1 MRYRY
6 LAVCL
11 LLMFF
16 VAPSSFATICE
27 ELSPARKALLKGTTC
42 DRLDTLMKPGVIL
55 RVIIGVEI
63 DTPSPSDWP
72 WMPEGTLDSAAID
85 AQRTRM
91 TNVKGAVRIA
101 HPTMEA
107 VPDRDFASIPYFV
120 ADIDRI
126 ALDGLLRNSVVKSI
140 EEPNRF
146 VSALVETTAVIGAR
160 KVHTE
165 NNFQGRG
172 QTVVILDGGVE
183 RNHPFLK
190 GRVLSQYEACFS
202 TTIVN
207 DKSKVR
213 YDSLCN
219 PAPPS
224 DKPFGTAEP
233 CGDGSPLMNCGHGT
247 RVAGVAAGYTS
258 NISSDPLHPVA
269 YAGVAPAASILPIK
283 ITSRLTEGTE
293 TKSYAQIEDM
303 VAALEYVGTLATKP
317 QFRRV
322 VETSSGIETRSRLAV
337 NISMEVALAENHPDR
352 GPVSNGFSTTRTACA
367 SHSPSLVDSVA
378 ALAALDIP
386 VIAATGNKERKDGF
400 TIPSCI
406 PGVIAVS
413 ATADDDTVAWY
424 ANVAHQMDLFAP
436 GGDSRRGT
444 QISTSEPPARYTN
457 DSGTSLAAPHVTGAF
472 ALLREAD
479 PLATFQQLR
488 DRLIATGEDVRD
500 CRDYSPEQRPVCD
513 ANNARVE
520 KPRIDVGKAV
530 AVCDYPFWGATALT
544 ENDADLAQTKPGDS
558 VATRVLRVP
567 SMQRVYL
574 VVEMKRSKDVDKA
587 ATDFWEIGEL
597 EEISRSEQ
605 ATEPPGSSILRRV
618 FLTSPVSGDQTFT
631 VTARVPGDGCTRRIS
646 FRIVATNVPR
656 VTVAAGQCQ
665 TVTHPVVRAH
675 VNDQIQINTRL
686 YDADNA
692 VITKL
697 NDVTFEWSTDGEIL
711 LKGTGDQFRTLTH
724 LVTAEESPIDI
735 KVTTADG
742 AFGSTQIDMLVDPTP
757 LSTGIYV
764 RRCKARP
771 VRHLGDPISHYT
783 FAEGEVATFEVPEL
797 ISGATYEWHSRTDAG
812 SDEILGT
819 GTTLTTG
826 DLQGARLYVITRTS
840 TEQSESAEL
849 SLASDA
855 GSSPR
860 IGITP
865 SYQSIPAAGTA
876 RITATF
882 TPASGTTALYEWRK
896 GATYDTTTPVIEEG
910 PTLTLAGQPEG
921 GVYWCR
927 VIESGPS
934 GDKYYYSRFA
944 SVNVHCSPQIAGSIL
959 VNPARVAKN
968 QMPQLFAS
976 TNAKEGIYTW
986 YRFLPNQT
994 PTVTGS
1000 GWYVL
1005 YPIVQ
1010 ALETQFRVQVT
1021 DSCGTSGTLGDVSV
1035 FLCVPTIEAQP
1046 APATIAET
1054 QPTLAI
1060 DVEPA
1065 IAGQPL
1071 TITWHRSSD
1080 PYQATSL
1087 GEGLTF
1093 PTPTQ
1098 TAGTTQSYYAAVK
1111 STCGSSSA
1119 THVIKSNPALV
1130 EICAKPGITSYTA
1143 LKETKGEAAILLVSA
1158 TGTDLTYQWYRG
1170 DTTVTTY
1177 PLAGKTD
1184 PSLSIAPSTT
1194 TKYWVQIKSRGV
1206 CVKDSPTM
1214 TIKVCA
1220 LPAIITQPKNTRV
1233 FPNKTATL
1241 SVTATNPAMNG
1252 DPLKYAWSQGTSL
1265 ITGATAATYTTAPI
1279 TAQTTFTVEVSSG
1292 ICKTASATATV
1303 SLCTYPEVVSP
1314 TSSTFSI
1321 ASGGT
1326 ATLSLPALSP
1336 VLTKNVT
1343 WYRGAPLDRSYP
1355 VSSGQDVASYTTP
1368 PLTATTQ
1375 YWAEFDENGCV
1386 SRTSAYTVNVCKPT
1400 ITTQPQSVTILPNA
1414 QQTLTVTATPA
1425 AGLTYQWYTGAAGD
1439 TTAPISGATSGNYT
1453 TPAMTS
1459 TTTYWVRVTGCTAV
1473 NSTAATVTVCAPPA
1487 VTSVT
1492 KTAGDTY
1499 NSTGSVTVNAT
1510 GTSLTY
1516 QWHKGQS
1523 GDVTQPISGAT
1534 AATYTFTRKTSEYYW
1549 ARVKSNC
1556 TTAIANSAAVFA
1568 TVDPVIAAH
1577 PQSLSIPAGG
1587 STTLNVTATGTYLT
1601 YQWYQGSSTAIT
1613 GATGA
1618 SYTTPALSTATTYWC
1633 RVTSGGLSVADSNSA
1648 TVSIC
1653 AGPTINS
1660 FGSTSVGVNSW
1671 RLTVN
1676 VAAPEDPSV
1685 GVVYHWYS
1693 GTRGNPAQSID
1704 LGEGSYYRT
1713 FYDLTQPTTYWV
1725 RVWWDNYTCY
1735 SDTAA
1740 KTLTPQ

>member
-6 LAVCL
+6 GYFVVYLLLVCL
-11 LLMFF
+11 L
-16 VAPSSFATICE
+16 T
-27 ELSPARKALLKGTTC
+27 PAASAARTKPLKGTPAE
-42 DRLDTLMKPGVIL
+42 RLMQLAETTGIL
-55 RVIIGVEI
+55 RVIVGLYL
-63 DTPSPSDWP
+63 DRP
-72 WMPEGTLDSAAID
+72 WIPEGRLSQPEIAV
-85 AQRTRM
+85 QRQNAWMKKQALLRRYP
-91 TNVKGAVRIA
+91 NVK
-101 HPTMEA
+101 P
-107 VPDRDFASIPYFV
+107 VPEWDWQAIPYLTV
-120 ADIDRI
+120 DVDASTLVKLIGDE
-126 ALDGLLRNSVVKSI
+126 SVNSI
-140 EEPNRF
+140 EEPLLLEQ
-146 VSALVETTAVIGAR
+146 ALGETTQKIGAK
-160 KVHTE
+160 KVHRWW
-165 NNFQGRG
+165 GDGGYRGLG
-172 QTVVILDGGVE
+172 QTVVVLDSGVE
-183 RNHPFLK
+183 KDHPFLR
-190 GRVLSQYEACFS
+190 GRIRSHEEACFS
-202 TTIVN
+202 TARLRAN
-207 DKSKVR
+207 DVTFHT
-213 YDSLCN
+213 LCN
-219 PAPPS
+219 LIPPP
-224 DKPFGTAEP
+224 DKTKGTAEP
-233 CGDGSPLMNCGHGT
+233 CNDTTPDLTLNCGHGT
-247 RVAGVAAGYTS
+247 RVAGVAAGYDRD
-258 NISSDPLHPVA
+258 ISPDPDGDTEG

-283 ITSRLTEGTE
+283 IVSDREEELGPSGNRRIEH
-293 TKSYAQIEDM
+293 KPYAQVGDL
-303 VAALEYVGTLATKP
+303 VAALQYVAELAVNPK
-317 QFRRV
+317 FRRFV
-322 VETSSGIETRSRLAV
+322 NGPSATAVETRSRLAV
-337 NISMEVALAENHPDR
+337 NISFATALPSGLTADR
-352 GPVSNGFSTTRTACA
+352 SVCA
-367 SHSPSLVDSVA
+367 AYSPALTDAVA
-378 ALAALDIP
+378 ALTALDVP
-386 VIAATGNKERKDGF
+386 VIAATGNNQSKSRF
-400 TIPSCI
+400 MLPACI

-413 ATADDDTVAWY
+413 ATNDDDEVPAY
-424 ANVAHQMDLFAP
+424 ANVAKAMDLFAP
-436 GGDSRRGT
+436 GGDPDSGT
-444 QISTSEPPARYTN
+444 QILTSVPPAAYQN
-457 DSGTSLAAPHVTGAF
+457 DHGTSLAAPHVTGAF

-479 PLATFQQLR
+479 PLATLENIR
-488 DRLIATGEDVRD
+488 DRLIKTGTSVRD
-500 CRDYSPEQRPVCD
+500 CRGYDLAVPGKREECKAD
-513 ANNARVE
+513 AARVE
-520 KPRIDVGKAV
+520 KPRIDVEKAV

-574 VVEMKRSKDVDKA
+574 VVEMKRSKDVNKA

-618 FLTSPVSGDQTFT
+618 FLTPPVSGDQTFT
-631 VTARVPGDGCTRRIS
+631 VTARDPDHWCTRRIS
-646 FRIVATNVPR
+646 FRVVATNVPR

-665 TVTHPVVRAH
+665 IVTHPVVRAH

-697 NDVTFEWSTDGEIL
+697 NDVTFEWSIDGQIL
-711 LKGTGDQFRTLTH
+711 LKGTGDQFRTLPH
-724 LVTAEESPIDI
+724 VVTAEELPIEI

-757 LSTGIYV
+757 LSSGIYV
-764 RRCKARP
+764 RRCKARS
-771 VRHLGDPISHYT
+771 VRHLGNPISHYT
-783 FAEGEVATFEVPEL
+783 FADGEVATFEVPEI
-797 ISGATYEWHSRTDAG
+797 ISGATYEWHGRTDVG
-812 SDEILGT
+812 TDEILGT

-826 DLQGARLYVITRTS
+826 DLQGARLYVITRTAA
-840 TEQSESAEL
+840 EQSESAEL

-865 SYQSIPAAGTA
+865 PYQSIPAAGTA

-882 TPASGTTALYEWRK
+882 TPASGATALYEWRK
-896 GATYDTTTPVIEEG
+896 GAIYDTTSPVIAEG
-910 PTLTLAGQPEG
+910 PTLTLAGQPED

-927 VIESGPS
+927 VIESGPG

-944 SVNVHCSPQIAGSIL
+944 SVNVHCSPQISGSIL

-976 TNAKEGIYTW
+976 TDAKEGIYNW

-994 PTVTGS
+994 PTATGS

-1010 ALETQFRVQVT
+1010 APETKFRVQVT

-1035 FLCVPTIEAQP
+1035 YLCVPTIEAQP
-1046 APATIAET
+1046 APITIAET
-1054 QPTLAI
+1054 QPTLSI

-1071 TITWHRSSD
+1071 TVTWHRSSD
-1080 PYQATSL
+1080 LYQATPL
-1087 GEGLTF
+1087 GQGLTF
-1093 PTPTQ
+1093 DTPTQ
-1098 TAGTTQSYYAAVK
+1098 TAGTTQSYYAAIK
-1111 STCGSSSA
+1111 STCGSGSSPN
-1119 THVIKSNPALV
+1119 HVIKSNPALV

-1158 TGTDLTYQWYRG
+1158 TGNDLSYQWYRG
-1170 DTTVTTY
+1170 NKGVTTY

-1194 TKYWVQIKSRGV
+1194 TNYWVQIKSRGV
-1206 CVKDSPTM
+1206 CFENSPTM
-1214 TIKVCA
+1214 TVKVCA
-1220 LPAIITQPKNTRV
+1220 LPAITTQPKNTRV

-1241 SVTATNPAMNG
+1241 SVTATNPAQNG
-1252 DPLKYAWSQGTSL
+1252 DPLKYAWAQGTSL

-1279 TAQTTFTVEVSSG
+1279 AGQTTFTVEVSSG
-1292 ICKTASATATV
+1292 ICKTVSTTATV
-1303 SLCTYPEVVSP
+1303 SLCTYPEIVSP
-1314 TSSTFSI
+1314 ATSTFNI

-1343 WYRGAPLDRSYP
+1343 WYRGAPPDRSNP
-1355 VSSGQDVASYTTP
+1355 VSSGQDIASYTTP

-1386 SRTSAYTVNVCKPT
+1386 SRTSAYTVNVCKPA
-1400 ITTQPQSVTILPNA
+1400 ITAQPQSVTILPNA
-1414 QQTLTVTATPA
+1414 QHTLGVTATPA
-1425 AGLTYQWYTGAAGD
+1425 SGLTYQWYTGAAGD
-1439 TTAPISGATSGNYT
+1439 TTAPISGAISGSYT
-1453 TPAMTS
+1453 TPAMTA

-1516 QWHKGQS
+1516 QWYKGQS

-1549 ARVKSNC
+1549 ARVKSSC
-1556 TTAIANSAAVFA
+1556 TTAVANSTAIFA

-1587 STTLNVTATGTYLT
+1587 STTLSVTANGTYLT
-1601 YQWYQGSSTAIT
+1601 YQWYQGSSTAIP
-1613 GATGA
+1613 GATDA
-1618 SYTTPALSTATTYWC
+1618 TYTTPALSTATTYWC

-1653 AGPTINS
+1653 AGPTISS

-1693 GTRGNPAQSID
+1693 GTRGNPAQSTD